1 MQESQEVGS
10 TGTFTSALALHPGL
24 MLNMRCV
31 SPPHVLKD
39 IVSMVNVQ
47 KLPKASVSKS
57 GTQVMVVHSGCT
69 SIPILTHRRNT
80 QKLCTMF

>member
-10 TGTFTSALALHPGL
+10 TASALSHSS
-24 MLNMRCV
+24 R
-31 SPPHVLKD
+31 PHVEYACVRTPHLRKD
-39 IVSMVNVQ
+39 LVSMVNVQ

-69 SIPILTHRRNT
+69 SIPILSHRRNT